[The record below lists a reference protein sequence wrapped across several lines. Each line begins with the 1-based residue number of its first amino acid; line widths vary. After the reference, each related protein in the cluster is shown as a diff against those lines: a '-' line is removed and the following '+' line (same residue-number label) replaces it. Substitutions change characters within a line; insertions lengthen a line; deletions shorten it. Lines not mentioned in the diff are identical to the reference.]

1 MMSQRLIVVYCG
13 LLMSISAFSVDITL
27 PAFPAMMAQFS
38 TGFAQVQ
45 WTVTAYIFAAGCGQL
60 VWGSVSDRYG
70 RKITLA
76 FGLSG
81 LLVGQFLAVFAP
93 NIELLLLARVL
104 QGLGAASAIVI
115 CRAILRDLFSG
126 RELARNMAM
135 ASAVFAVGPMLAP
148 LLGAVIIDLV
158 GWRYIFV
165 GLACLTAVLIVML
178 AFFRET
184 LAEPNVHA
192 LRPARIRSN
201 MAALFSHPQSCFFL
215 IVSTLAMAFM
225 LLILTGAPAVYE
237 TEFGITGLAFAGLF
251 AIHGVGIICGQFI
264 NRRLINSMGVIGAV
278 VVSSAVMA
286 VMSGLYLA
294 LAVGDLLVV
303 FLLPILFAIPNGA
316 YLVFYSN
323 ATSLVLDPHHERAG
337 FAASLFGF
345 VSQLGGALLVSVLV
359 IFGNDNAVGMATLM
373 FALAVVMLAAVAVR
387 YGRKQPVREV

>member
-1 MMSQRLIVVYCG
+1 MSQRLIVVYCG

-27 PAFPAMMAQFS
+27 PAFPAMMAEFS
-38 TGFAQVQ
+38 VGFAQVQ

-70 RKITLA
+70 RKVTLS
-76 FGLSG
+76 FGLAG
-81 LLVGQFLAVFAP
+81 LLAGQFLAVFAP

-104 QGLGAASAIVI
+104 QGLGAASAIVG

-126 RELARNMAM
+126 QDLARNMAM

-148 LLGAVIIDLV
+148 LLGAVITDLV

-165 GLACLTAVLIVML
+165 GLACLTAVLVVML
-178 AFFRET
+178 AFFQET
-184 LAEPNVHA
+184 LEVPNAHA
-192 LRPARIRSN
+192 LRPARILSN
-201 MAALFSHPQSCFFL
+201 MAALFAHPQSRFFL
-215 IVSTLAMAFM
+215 LVSVLAMAFM
-225 LLILTGAPAVYE
+225 LLILTGAPAIYE

-251 AIHGVGIICGQFI
+251 ALHGIGIISGQLI
-264 NRRLINSMGVIGAV
+264 NRRLIQSMGVVGAIT
-278 VVSSAVMA
+278 VSSLVMA

-303 FLLPILFAIPNGA
+303 LIMPILFAIPNGA

-323 ATSLVLDPHHERAG
+323 ATSLVLDPHPERAG

-345 VSQLGGALLVSVLV
+345 ITQFGGAIVVSVLV
-359 IFGNDNAVGMATLM
+359 LFGNSDAVGMATLM
-373 FALAVVMLAAVAVR
+373 FALALVMLAAIAVR
-387 YGRKQPVREV
+387 YARKNPVREV

>member
-1 MMSQRLIVVYCG
+1 MSQRLIVVYCG

-27 PAFPAMMAQFS
+27 PAFPAMMAEFEA
-38 TGFAQVQ
+38 GFAQVQ

-70 RKITLA
+70 RKATLGW
-76 FGLSG
+76 GLSG
-81 LLVGQFLAVFAP
+81 LLAGQFLAVFAP

-104 QGLGAASAIVI
+104 QGLGAASAIVG

-126 RELARNMAM
+126 QDLARNMAM

-148 LLGAVIIDLV
+148 LLGAVITDLT
-158 GWRYIFV
+158 GWRFIFV
-165 GLACLTAVLIVML
+165 GLACLTAILLAML

-184 LAEPNVHA
+184 LAQPNEQA
-192 LRPARIRSN
+192 LRPARIASN
-201 MAALFSHPQSCFFL
+201 LAALFSHPQSRFFL
-215 IVSTLAMAFM
+215 LISVFAMAFM
-225 LLILTGAPAVYE
+225 LLILTGAPAIYE

-251 AIHGVGIICGQFI
+251 ALHGIGIISGQLI
-264 NRRLINSMGVIGAV
+264 NRRLIQSMGVIGAV
-278 VVSSAVMA
+278 AVSSVVMA
-286 VMSGLYLA
+286 LMSGLYLA

-303 FLLPILFAIPNGA
+303 FLLPVLFAIPNGA

-345 VSQLGGALLVSVLV
+345 VTQLGGAVVVSMLVL
-359 IFGNDNAVGMATLM
+359 FGNDNATGMATLM
-373 FALAVVMLAAVAVR
+373 FALALVMLAALAVR